1 MTIGEK
7 LDWNEVEKIGIGA
20 LVASTVASVW
30 AYFRSIGQKASK
42 TEVEKQLSDLKAGI
56 DKHLSDLRAEFDKQI
71 ESVNRRH
78 SNWEAKSEQFAT
90 REMVDALNAKFER
103 MESRFDAHF
112 EKINTRLDKFIEGH
126 R

>member
-1 MTIGEK
+1 MMTGEK

-30 AYFRSIGQKASK
+30 AYFRSIAQKANKSDVEAQIK
-42 TEVEKQLSDLKAGI
+42 ELRTEIKEQI
-56 DKHLSDLRAEFDKQI
+56 DA
-71 ESVNRRH
+71 VNRRH
-78 SNWEAKSEQFAT
+78 SNWEAKSERFAT